1 MLVLLLFF
9 PFVPTIFRLFLEL
22 TGDPFHG
29 AGHSFHVSL
38 HAFEMLLH
46 FLHCEKTL
54 GAAIKTTNR
63 AAENRLTYTR
73 FRFMVK
79 FLSG

>member
-1 MLVLLLFF
+1 MLVLLLFIT
-9 PFVPTIFRLFLEL
+9 FVPAIFRLFLEL
-22 TGDPFHG
+22 TGDPVHA

-46 FLHCEKTL
+46 FLHWEKTL
-54 GAAIKTTNR
+54 GAAIKTINR
-63 AAENRLTYTR
+63 AAENRLTNIR